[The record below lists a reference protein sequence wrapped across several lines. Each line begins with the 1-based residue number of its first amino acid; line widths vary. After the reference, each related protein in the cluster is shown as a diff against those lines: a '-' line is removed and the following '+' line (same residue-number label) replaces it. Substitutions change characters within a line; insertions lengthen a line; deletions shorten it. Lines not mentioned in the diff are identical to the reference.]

1 MSARKINKMRNQG
14 SVQGPTCYP
23 LRIDAVSRKR
33 DERMMREAYRR
44 EKKMS
49 SYLAEDENY
58 PSFKN
63 QLAKIGLELRDI
75 PGDGNC
81 LFRAL
86 GDQFEGHV
94 RNHFR
99 HRQDVVK
106 YILEHKTEFE
116 PFIADDTTFER
127 HVSAL
132 RSLGTYAGNDAI
144 VAFARLHQVTVI
156 IHQLNSPFFV
166 IQGSSIPSPTTRQL
180 HLAYHNGDHYSSVRR
195 IGDNTES
202 PTSIRLKVNGDSS
215 AADLDINDYSGEDGI
230 VRAIRN
236 TQRLT
241 EEVMN
246 ATGCTDNEKVLESL
260 KDCDYDVDA
269 TIAYVLQTM
278 ETMNSAQED
287 TTSLASQMTS
297 TDSGIWSENGSKAY
311 QTVDINHNGL
321 EVKGHY
327 RENSYGG
334 SSGYG
339 SVSSQNGGARP
350 KLVMGTD
357 IPKHIP
363 EKVEKISNKDK
374 KKMKKMEKKKKAEER
389 HKQRILGVKPPQLV
403 DEPEDV
409 ITIVTRDFQM
419 ARV

>member
-1 MSARKINKMRNQG
+1 MRNQG
-14 SVQGPTCYP
+14 LAPVPGPGGYS
-23 LRIDAVSRKR
+23 RQDAVTRKR
-33 DERMMREAYRR
+33 DERMVREAFRK
-44 EKKMS
+44 EKKIA
-49 SYLAEDENY
+49 SYLQEDENY

-86 GDQFEGHV
+86 GDQFEGHI

-106 YILEHKTEFE
+106 YMVERKTDFE
-116 PFIADDTTFER
+116 PFIVDDTTFEK
-127 HVSAL
+127 HVSYL

-166 IQGSSIPSPTTRQL
+166 IHGLSKPSPTTRQL

-202 PTSIRLKVNGDSS
+202 PTSIRLKINGDSS
-215 AADLDINDYSGEDGI
+215 AADLEMNDYSGEDGI
-230 VRAIRN
+230 VRAIRD
-236 TQRLT
+236 THRLA

-246 ATGCTDNEKVLESL
+246 ATGCADNERVLESL
-260 KDCDYDVDA
+260 QDCDYDVDA

-278 ETMNSAQED
+278 ETMKPAQED
-287 TTSLASQMTS
+287 TTSLASQVTS
-297 TDSGIWSENGSKAY
+297 TDSGIWSENSSKSY
-311 QTVDINHNGL
+311 QMVDINHNGVD
-321 EVKGHY
+321 VKSHY
-327 RENSYGG
+327 RENSFGG

-350 KLVMGTD
+350 KLLTD
-357 IPKHIP
+357 IPKRIP
-363 EKVEKISNKDK
+363 EKAEKLTGKQK
-374 KKMKKMEKKKKAEER
+374 KQMKKLEKKKKAEER
-389 HKQRILGVKPPQLV
+389 HRQKILGVQPPQVV

-409 ITIVTRDFQM
+409 MTIVSRDLQM
-419 ARV
+419 AKI